1 MAQQKPIG
9 VRIHLPQTP
18 EGMAAFTAAMARFN
32 GGVLVGALN
41 KLHAPLEEKKAY
53 LAGLHGAAPWS
64 KNEQEETENGKEK
77 MAAG

>member
-1 MAQQKPIG
+1 MAQQQPIG
-9 VRIHLPQTP
+9 VQIHLPQTP

-32 GGVLVGALN
+32 GGVLVDALN
-41 KLHAPLEEKKAY
+41 KLRAPLEEKKAY

-64 KNEQEETENGKEK
+64 KKELEGNDNGKEK